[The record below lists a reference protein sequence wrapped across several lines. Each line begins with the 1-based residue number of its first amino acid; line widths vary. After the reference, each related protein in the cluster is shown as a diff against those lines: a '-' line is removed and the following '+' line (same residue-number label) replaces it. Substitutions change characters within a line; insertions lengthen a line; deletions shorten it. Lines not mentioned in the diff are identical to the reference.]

1 MELMLENKDI
11 QKLKK
16 LLITK
21 SDLKKLL
28 TKKDF
33 EKFSVKAIQTFAT
46 KEEINQLRKNF
57 EKFSV
62 KAIQT
67 FATKEEINQLRKEVS
82 LLKDAVENLTLSVD
96 KLVKAVEGLR
106 QEYLV
111 IKFQLDRHEK
121 WIKQIAEK
129 LGMKLEP

>member
-46 KEEINQLRKNF
+46 KEEINQLG
-57 EKFSV
+57 
-62 KAIQT
+62 
-67 FATKEEINQLRKEVS
+67 KEVS